1 MDRIVRATQVEVE
14 YRRLELP
21 NGLKAILISDPEAER
36 SAASLSVGM
45 GSLSDPKKRPGMAH
59 FLEHML
65 FLGTEKYPE
74 PEGYQQFVQQHAGFT
89 NAYTADD
96 HTNYFFQVAH
106 DGFPE
111 ALDRFS
117 QFFAAPLF
125 NAQ

>member
-1 MDRIVRATQVEVE
+1 MGLSFNWSDAVRTKPKPIGAAARVAFLLIAGALLAAAVGCEPRRIEPDPADRIVRATQVEVE

-21 NGLKAILISDPEAER
+21 NGMKAILISDPEAER

-74 PEGYQQFVQQHAGFT
+74 PEG
-89 NAYTADD
+89 
-96 HTNYFFQVAH
+96 
-106 DGFPE
+106 
-111 ALDRFS
+111 
-117 QFFAAPLF
+117 
-125 NAQ
+125 